1 MHKQIGEIPSPSE
14 VRFGKEFFGE
24 PEFNETE
31 KAAPHFEQERRDE
44 DVASERKQ
52 ERTTEEFSG
61 RLKAE
66 LMRQFIEFNGFEKL
80 DPIKEYAE
88 KIGMSIPDA
97 FQIYSGMLG
106 EKAPPEN
113 PDFWDNPTEILL
125 PNDTYGV
132 TIEKAAN
139 RLYNKLKTTGWFFV
153 QGTDKQVVQV
163 EMFDGRAFIN
173 PVKADELRGIVERYF
188 KVKKVVPDKRNPDP
202 RAITKKH
209 VVCSKDIASALLAH
223 SDRMILDPLERVV
236 NCPVIDRN
244 GKICRKGYHR
254 HLNGGTYITGG
265 GVEDVPLDKAIAS
278 IKDIFSEYDF
288 YTPGDR
294 LRAIAMLLSPA
305 FAHGDVIKTHF
316 PIDIAEAD
324 ASQSGKTYRQKVAA
338 AVYNE
343 ILHPI
348 TKSDW
353 GVAKGIDE
361 SLGSKLLAGNTF
373 IQIDN
378 IRGEIDSQILE
389 SSITSE
395 FTSVR
400 IAYRPPTNVRTKGVT
415 FMITSNGV
423 EITPDLANRSIMT
436 RIKKREDHRYKDYPE
451 GDLLEHVQANQG
463 YYLGCVFA
471 VIREW
476 IRQDRPTDYDT
487 RHSFRKWTE
496 VLNWITK
503 TFFRSEDDQRNG
515 IDLLFGHAEIQ
526 ERAADPVLN
535 MVRAL
540 ALEMKNR
547 GRLGNFYRVDEL
559 LDITVAAM
567 IEIPGKFPNSEAG
580 QRLHFGR
587 LLARVFKDI
596 QDTPGEGEAIEVLV
610 DSFVVQCSLRR
621 DQHRNLRAHYRFEES
636 LF

>member
-113 PDFWDNPTEILL
+113 PDFWDNPAEILL
-125 PNDTYGV
+125 PGDIYG
-132 TIEKAAN
+132 ISFEKAAN
-139 RLYNKLKTTGWFFV
+139 RLYNKLRTTGWFYV

-163 EMFDGRAFIN
+163 EIFDGKAFIN
-173 PVKADELRGIVERYF
+173 PVKADELRGILERYF
-188 KVKKVVPDKRNPDP
+188 KVKKVATSKKDGED
-202 RAITKKH
+202 AITKKH
-209 VVCSKDIASALLAH
+209 AVCSKDIASALLAH
-223 SDRMILDPLERVV
+223 RDRMLLDPLERLV

-244 GKICRKGYHR
+244 GNICRKGYHR
-254 HLNGGTYITGG
+254 HLNGGTYISGG
-265 GVEDVPLDKAIAS
+265 NVEDVPLEQAIES
-278 IKDIFSEYDF
+278 IKEIFAEYDF

-305 FAHGDVIKTHF
+305 LAHGDVIKTHF
-316 PIDIAEAD
+316 PIDIAEAN

-348 TKSDW
+348 TKSAW

-361 SLGSKLLAGNTF
+361 NLGAKLLSGYTF

-389 SSITSE
+389 SAITSE
-395 FTSVR
+395 YTSVR

-423 EITPDLANRSIMT
+423 EITPDLANRSIMV
-436 RIKKREDHRYKDYPE
+436 RIKKREDRRYKDYAE
-451 GDLLEHVQANQG
+451 GDLLDHVQAKQG

-471 VIREW
+471 VIKEW
-476 IRQDRPTDYDT
+476 IRRERPMDYDS

-496 VLNWITK
+496 TLNWITK
-503 TFFRSEDDQRNG
+503 EFFRTKEEKAED
-515 IDLLFGHAEIQ
+515 IDLLFGHEEAQ

-540 ALEMKNR
+540 ALEMQAQGK
-547 GRLGNFYRVDEL
+547 LGNYYRVDEL
-559 LDITVAAM
+559 LDITIAAM
-567 IEIPGKFPNSEAG
+567 IEIPGKFPQNELG

-587 LLARVFKDI
+587 LMQRVFKENLE
-596 QDTPGEGEAIEVLV
+596 TPPDGKAICVHIDAFEIHMMRRTDGSRNVRPHYCFKEA
-610 DSFVVQCSLRR
+610 
-621 DQHRNLRAHYRFEES
+621 